1 MLQNLREQITRFNLI
16 MLPDNRVKTKTEKIY
31 KNKNTNK
38 EESELLTKIYLTII
52 TITILS
58 FFHI

>member
-38 EESELLTKIYLTII
+38 EESELLTNI
-52 TITILS
+52 
-58 FFHI
+58 